1 MDLNYYYV
9 RNKMSKRRDTLSEN
23 NAISVLYN
31 EQVPLVSCESLATRT
46 LQKAFEA
53 LLRCIHMSYTS
64 HRLHFEKRET
74 LVYATQV
81 SSIKSRCFDDAIFYV
96 L

>member
-31 EQVPLVSCESLATRT
+31 EQVPLVSCESLATR
-46 LQKAFEA
+46 
-53 LLRCIHMSYTS
+53 
-64 HRLHFEKRET
+64 
-74 LVYATQV
+74 
-81 SSIKSRCFDDAIFYV
+81 
-96 L
+96 